1 VIVFLTGGTGFIGRN
16 LAVKLARRGHHVRC
30 LVRDPAGASW
40 MREHPGLDPVR
51 GDIGDPDSLRRCL
64 EGAEAVFHLAGVTK
78 AASRD
83 EYLRVNGRG
92 TEHVASAVAAADE
105 RIRKVLLVSSLAV
118 AGPRTA
124 ANPAREEDEPG
135 PITWYGESKL
145 LGERLLLERCGHLPW
160 TIVRPPVVYGPFD
173 RDVFLYFKAAA
184 SGFVPLLRGGTMEL
198 SLVHVED
205 LTDAILLAGFSP
217 EAHGKRYYV
226 SDGAVHTTR
235 GLADLLR
242 MILGRGAILP
252 VPASLL
258 RAAGLLC
265 DAGARLTG
273 KPALLNG
280 QKVRESL
287 QDGWVCSDERIRKE
301 LGYAPR
307 VGIEHGFRSTL
318 AWYRENGWI

>member
-1 VIVFLTGGTGFIGRN
+1 VNVFLTGGTGFIGRN

-30 LVRDPAGASW
+30 LVRDPSRASW
-40 MREHPGLDPVR
+40 MGDHPGIEPVR
-51 GDIGDPDSLRRCL
+51 GDIGNPDSLRRWL
-64 EGAEAVFHLAGVTK
+64 EGAQAVFHLAGLTK
-78 AASRD
+78 ARNRE

-92 TEHVASAVAAADE
+92 TENVAAAVAAGGG
-105 RIRKVLLVSSLAV
+105 IRKVLLVSSLAV

-124 ANPAREEDEPG
+124 AKPAREEEEPG

-145 LGERLLLERCGHLPW
+145 LGERLFLERCGRLPW

-173 RDVFLYFKAAA
+173 RDVFRYFQAAA

-217 EAHGKRYYV
+217 EADGKTYYV

-242 MILGRGAILP
+242 KILGRGRILP
-252 VPASLL
+252 VPAPLL

-273 KPALLNG
+273 KPALLNR

-307 VGIEHGFRSTL
+307 VGIEQGFRSTL
-318 AWYRENGWI
+318 AWYRENGWL

>member
-1 VIVFLTGGTGFIGRN
+1 MNVFLTGGTGFIGRN
-16 LAVKLARRGHHVRC
+16 LAVKLARRGHYVRC
-30 LVRDPAGASW
+30 LVRDPARTSW
-40 MREHPGLDPVR
+40 MGDHSGIEPVQ
-51 GDIGDPDSLRRCL
+51 GDIGDPGSLRRLL
-64 EGAEAVFHLAGVTK
+64 EGAQAVFHLAGLTK
-78 AASRD
+78 ARNRE

-92 TEHVASAVAAADE
+92 TENVAAAVAACE
-105 RIRKVLLVSSLAV
+105 GIRKVLLVSSLAV

-124 ANPAREEDEPG
+124 ATPAREEDEPG

-145 LGERLLLERCGHLPW
+145 LGERLFLERCGSLPW

-205 LTDAILLAGFSP
+205 LTEAILLAGFSP
-217 EAHGKRYYV
+217 EADGKTYYV

-242 MILGRGAILP
+242 EILGQGRIIP

-273 KPALLNG
+273 KPALLNR

-287 QDGWVCSDERIRKE
+287 QDGWVCSDGRIRKE

-307 VGIEHGFRSTL
+307 VGIKQGFRSTL
-318 AWYRENGWI
+318 AWYRENGWL